1 MAAVESKLS
10 ILQLV
15 YPPMSNQEAHWLAN
29 DKEMEPLLRQSD
41 FYMIGGRAEAKFLNL
56 AVDPHKEVVTFD
68 FAIGKGFTDAVS
80 ISLRELPAVA
90 LNPGV
95 DLVIDAG
102 EKILRVWRI
111 DDNEVRTE
119 LLEWFSTE
127 KLLFDK
133 SRGRSGISGF
143 ERYQEAYTY
152 DLLYVGIAKVGDS
165 YDRLIAKGH
174 KARMD
179 ILANEPQRLPGARV
193 TDETFLF
200 LFKVEPLFIKTF
212 DLDHDFEDRDFE
224 EGVEAKRIVADAE
237 KAFVSLLDP
246 KYNTV
251 KYQSYPKGSDG
262 LYGSQL
268 VRYGYTVGENIKF
281 KAPNASFKG
290 SWDPGRGFV
299 SNEGDCIFV
308 EGDQVNLFLSGV
320 HYGLETDQDGN
331 SPSYGGKQ

>member
-29 DKEMEPLLRQSD
+29 DKEVEPLLRQSD
-41 FYMIGGRAEAKFLNL
+41 FYMIGGRAEAKFRNL
-56 AVDPHKEVVTFD
+56 VVDTHNEVVTFD
-68 FAIGKGFTDAVS
+68 FAIGEAFTDAIS
-80 ISLRELPAVA
+80 ISVRELPAVA
-90 LNPGV
+90 LKPGV
-95 DLVIDAG
+95 DLAIEAG
-102 EKILRVWRI
+102 EKILRIWRI
-111 DDNEVRTE
+111 DDKEVRTE
-119 LLEWFSTE
+119 LLEWFTTE

-143 ERYQEAYTY
+143 GRYQEAYIY

-165 YDRLIAKGH
+165 YDRLISKGH
-174 KARMD
+174 KSRMD

-212 DLDHDFEDRDFE
+212 DLDHDFEDGDFE

-268 VRYGYTVGENIKF
+268 VRYGYTVGENIEF
-281 KAPNASFKG
+281 KTPNASFRG
-290 SWDPGRGFV
+290 SWDTSQEFF
-299 SNEGDCIFV
+299 SNAGDCIFV

-320 HYGLETDQDGN
+320 HYGLETDQEGIPSAN
-331 SPSYGGKQ
+331 STKQ